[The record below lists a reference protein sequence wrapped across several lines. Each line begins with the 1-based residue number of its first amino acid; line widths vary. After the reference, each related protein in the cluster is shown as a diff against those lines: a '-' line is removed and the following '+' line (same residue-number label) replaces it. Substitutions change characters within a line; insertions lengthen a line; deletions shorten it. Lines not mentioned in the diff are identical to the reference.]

1 MVRKLKGVATQKLED
16 VVSQQVIDAAG
27 ICLASLP
34 VERNFAVELGQ
45 AELNAIIKLIARI
58 YRCPL

>member
-1 MVRKLKGVATQKLED
+1 MQKLED
-16 VVSQQVIDAAG
+16 LVSQQVIDAAG

-34 VERNFAVELGQ
+34 VEKNFAVELGQ
-45 AELNAIIKLIARI
+45 AEVNAIIKLIARI